1 MSVLL
6 PALAARGERVSIF
19 TGTSVGAI
27 NAALL
32 ASLAGLPAEEAAAA
46 AAMVDR
52 WSGMRKGDVISPVVG
67 LGLPLTA
74 LRLIGETLRLPGVRL
89 ASLIDPSP
97 MRRSIDRWLDWL
109 AVRRNVRDGS
119 VESVCVV
126 ATSLADGQPVGF
138 VHSEASHLPQSD
150 EIRYLKVSL
159 SSEHIR
165 ASAAIPLL
173 FPPVEVRSPPA
184 ARGFYIDGGTRLN
197 TPLKPALALGAQR
210 VIVVGFEPLV
220 RAGVAAVDHEATPRL
235 ADVAA
240 NVLDGLLVDQVAD
253 DLRRLTAINSFFADG
268 PAGGPSTS
276 ARGYRTSRGR
286 EPYRKIA
293 YALVSPERG
302 GELGAT
308 AERIF
313 HERYGGP
320 RAVLDPDYP
329 LLSALLGGGTRSRG
343 ALLSFLLFDE
353 VFVQELIKAGSR
365 DAHRW
370 LDRHPNFWCSDA
382 AHDFDVDQSRTAA
395 VREESALREF
405 RELGR
410 R

>member
-27 NAALL
+27 NAGLL
-32 ASLAGLPAEEAAAA
+32 ASLAGLPAEEMAAE
-46 AAMVDR
+46 MIER
-52 WSGMRKGDVISPVVG
+52 WSEMRKGDVISPVVG
-67 LGLPLTA
+67 RGLPLTA

-89 ASLIDPSP
+89 ASLLDPSP
-97 MRRSIDRWLDWL
+97 MRTSVDRWIDWL
-109 AVRRNVRDGS
+109 AVRRNVRNGS

-126 ATSLADGQPVGF
+126 ATSLADGKPVGF
-138 VHSEASHLPQSD
+138 VHTRASRLPQSD
-150 EIRYLKVSL
+150 ELRYIRVGLG
-159 SSEHIR
+159 SEHVR

-173 FPPVEVRSPPA
+173 FPPVEVRTPVR

-197 TPLKPALALGAQR
+197 TPLKPALALGAER
-210 VIVVGFEPLV
+210 VIVVGFEPFV
-220 RAGVAAVDHEATPRL
+220 RPAAVPVDHGATPRL

-268 PAGGPSTS
+268 SAGGPSTS

-293 YALVSPERG
+293 YALVSPEQG
-302 GELGAT
+302 SELGAT
-308 AERIF
+308 AQRIL
-313 HERYGGP
+313 HERYGGL
-320 RAVLDPDYP
+320 RALLNPDYP

-343 ALLSFLLFDE
+343 ELLSFLLFDE
-353 VFVQELIKAGSR
+353 VFVQELIKAGRR

-370 LDRHPNFWCSDA
+370 IDRHPNFWCSDA
-382 AHDFDVDQSRTAA
+382 AHDFDVDQSRSAV